1 MKKQSND
8 IQPTPKCSGFT
19 LVETAIAL
27 GMVAVMISSFV
38 VVFGPAIQGINKSLS
53 SKDADRLTNALELEL
68 TTLKNDDV
76 YSSAIEKTYWWVR
89 FTHEDSNFPVLVYQY
104 RGNPDSVRTDGT
116 LNPYPYNATNPG
128 IPGKD
133 YVIQTSVRRLN
144 DTVDNSKIQAEL
156 VPGVLEGKVYYVKLL
171 QLRTNST
178 DGSLEVPWNPWHVY
192 NAGGSSYTGDFSQFV
207 DPVLAFRAQFYEV
220 KPPLWSYINSASFSV
235 SDSGDADLDPDALGK
250 PVVTKNMAV
259 LR

>member
-1 MKKQSND
+1 MKKQVEKMLQSS
-8 IQPTPKCSGFT
+8 KRRGFT

-68 TTLKNDDV
+68 TTLKNDDI
-76 YSSAIEKTYWWVR
+76 YSSAIEKTYWWIR
-89 FTHEDSNFPVLVYQY
+89 LCHFDQDFPVLVYQY

-116 LNPYPYNATNPG
+116 LNPYTYNAANPG

-156 VPGVLEGKVYYVKLL
+156 APGVLEGKVYCVRFF
-171 QLRTNST
+171 QLRTNTT
-178 DGSLEVPWNPWHVY
+178 DGSLEMPSNYWHVY
-192 NAGGSSYTGDFSQFV
+192 NAGASSMTGDFSQFV
-207 DPVLAFRAQFYEV
+207 DPVLVFRVKFYEV
-220 KPPLWSYINSASFSV
+220 KPPIWSFINNTWTV
-235 SDSGDADLDPDALGK
+235 SPDTET
-250 PVVTKNMAV
+250 PVLTKNMAV
-259 LR
+259 MR

>member
-1 MKKQSND
+1 MKKQMTID
-8 IQPTPKCSGFT
+8 RITPKRSGFT

-68 TTLKNDDV
+68 GVLRNGDTHSSTFDKGFWWIKQSPTTSK
-76 YSSAIEKTYWWVR
+76 K
-89 FTHEDSNFPVLVYQY
+89 PVLVYQY

-156 VPGVLEGKVYYVKLL
+156 APGVLEGKVYCVRFF
-171 QLRTNST
+171 QLRTNTT
-178 DGSLEVPWNPWHVY
+178 DGSLEMPWNYWHVY
-192 NAGGSSYTGDFSQFV
+192 NAGASSMTGDFSQFV
-207 DPVLAFRAQFYEV
+207 DPVLVFRVKFYEV
-220 KPPLWSYINSASFSV
+220 KPPIWSFINNTWTV
-235 SDSGDADLDPDALGK
+235 SPDTETPIL
-250 PVVTKNMAV
+250 TKNMAV
-259 LR
+259 MR